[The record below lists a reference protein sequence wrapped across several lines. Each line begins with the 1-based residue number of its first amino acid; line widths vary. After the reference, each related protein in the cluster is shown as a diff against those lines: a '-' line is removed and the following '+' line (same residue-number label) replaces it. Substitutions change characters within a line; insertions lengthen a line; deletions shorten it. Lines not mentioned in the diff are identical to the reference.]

1 MCVVV
6 NGVVYVWYM
15 CGSECC
21 SFRAT
26 HADRTH
32 STPSLVDLDHVTYRT
47 HGPTRAGSPEP
58 IARTLYMHSHN
69 CYLKKISFGSRTGST
84 YVHWGRSTCLS
95 PNTLVYSG
103 ELVALDLFLKRL
115 ILCTTLYG

>member
-6 NGVVYVWYM
+6 NSVVYVWYM

-69 CYLKKISFGSRTGST
+69 CYLKKSVLDHEQVPPMSTGE
-84 YVHWGRSTCLS
+84 GA
-95 PNTLVYSG
+95 LVYRPTRWCI
-103 ELVALDLFLKRL
+103 LVSWLR
-115 ILCTTLYG
+115 